1 MSRSI
6 RKVFPDIYNGRDA
19 IKAIG
24 EIIAAV
30 KTVADIFKKSS
41 EEAGKTDSDDSK
53 ENIENII
60 EIFTRFREQ
69 IHERTLNVEKAVE
82 DEVNYYAEEFHDILQ
97 ENAEKVVKYGIHT
110 KRIDREIDKVSTRVK
125 KTIDNELSKKVSLD
139 NTECKQI
146 IRMIPGAKKESAM
159 EDFFS
164 KSVREAL
171 EAGCTELHS
180 SLDEIFEDV
189 ETEVIGTVESIQK
202 QAEQLQG
209 GFSEID
215 EKNYEETAKKQMVE
229 AYYLSDVCN
238 LILELL

>member
-1 MSRSI
+1 MRRSI
-6 RKVFPDIYNGRDA
+6 RKVFPDIYNERDP

-60 EIFTRFREQ
+60 EIFTRFKEQ
-69 IHERTLNVEKAVE
+69 IHERTVNVEKAV
-82 DEVNYYAEEFHDILQ
+82 AEEFHDILQ

-171 EAGCTELHS
+171 ESGCAELHS

-189 ETEVIGTVESIQK
+189 ETEVIGAVESIQR
-202 QAEQLQG
+202 QAEQLQS

-238 LILELL
+238 LVLELL